1 MSHFTTVN
9 TQIRD
14 IAALRAACTELGLEV
29 IENAEARG
37 YSSNRIRGDL
47 VIRLKGPYDVA
58 LQRQPDGCYALHAD
72 LWQGR
77 VESELGTGFGRLKQ
91 LYGVHKATLEA
102 RRKGMSVRRQ
112 PIDNGSI
119 RLVMCRV

>member
-37 YSSNRIRGDL
+37 YASNRVRGDF
-47 VIRLKGPYDVA
+47 VIKLNGPYDVA
-58 LQRQPDGCYALHAD
+58 LQRRPDGCYALHAD
-72 LWQGR
+72 LWQGH
-77 VESELGTGFGRLKQ
+77 VERELGSGFGRLKQ
-91 LYGVHKATLEA
+91 FYGVHKATLAA
-102 RRKGMSVRRQ
+102 RRRGLSVRRQ
-112 PIDNGSI
+112 QLANGSL